1 MNINVLSS
9 SAVCAF
15 LLVGCGGSSSTPSS
29 DPVSESDSDT
39 EATVLTGVFVDSP
52 VEGATFF
59 TETQSGMTN
68 ALGEFSYL
76 ATEQVAF
83 SFGVTQFPAVTAA
96 PQVSPVD
103 MAASSSDPTATTT
116 NIARLLQSLDEDGNP
131 DNGIT
136 IPESAAAVSDNINF
150 DVSTEEFENNPAV
163 INLVANSGSV
173 TTALISAEDANAH
186 LASTLGNG
194 GSSNVVAEGQIVT
207 LEQFTATVG
216 GTSSILLN
224 DDGSRDPSTW
234 LVTSVEDMKITGTFR
249 GEDTNLD
256 WFWEDEFYC
265 RSGQSGVVTVELDC
279 QVVTINDAVVTYTS
293 NRGAGGSNSYVLD
306 VVGGSPENLTPEL
319 AATGYVPELGQGS
332 VNGITCDT
340 DNHVGTPGTFGEV
353 RDNIMRSALT
363 SGNYAYG
370 IQRLDGLGGESE
382 GISVYRAY
390 LDTQDIQATANS
402 AGVTVET
409 VSSRLACA
417 GFRQQ

>member
-1 MNINVLSS
+1 MNMNVISLSS
-9 SAVCAF
+9 VCAV
-15 LLVGCGGSSSTPSS
+15 LLVGCGGSSSTPSG
-29 DPVSESDSDT
+29 DSDT

-52 VEGATFF
+52 VEGVTFAT
-59 TETQSGMTN
+59 ESQSGITN

-76 ATEQVAF
+76 AAEQVTF
-83 SFGVTQFPAVTAA
+83 SIGVTEFPATTAA

-103 MAASSSDPTATTT
+103 MAASSSDATAMTT
-116 NIARLLQSLDEDGNP
+116 NIARLLQSLDADGNP

-136 IPESAAAVSDNINF
+136 IPATAAAVSASINF
-150 DVSTEEFENNPAV
+150 DVSVVDFENDPVV

-186 LASTLGNG
+186 LESTLGTG
-194 GSSNVVAEGQIVT
+194 GSSNVVTEGQIVT
-207 LEQFTATVG
+207 LEQFTATIG

-279 QVVTINDAVVTYTS
+279 QVVTISDAVVTYTS
-293 NRGAGGSNSYVLD
+293 NRGAGGSNSYVID

-319 AATGYVPELGQGS
+319 AAVGYVPELGQGS

-353 RDNIMRSALT
+353 RDNIMRAALE
-363 SGNYAYG
+363 SGHYAYG
-370 IQRLDGLGGESE
+370 IQRIDGLGGETE

-390 LDTQDIQATANS
+390 LDTQNIQATADS
-402 AGVTVET
+402 VGVTVET

-417 GFRQQ
+417 GLRLQ

>member
-1 MNINVLSS
+1 MNINALSL

-29 DPVSESDSDT
+29 DTDS

-52 VEGATFF
+52 VEGTTFATQ
-59 TETQSGMTN
+59 TQSGSTN

-76 ATEQVAF
+76 ATEQVTF
-83 SFGVTQFPAVTAA
+83 SIGLTQFPAAIAA

-103 MAASSSDPTATTT
+103 MAALSGDSTATTT

-136 IPESAAAVSDNINF
+136 IPQAAAAVSDSINF
-150 DVSTEEFENNPAV
+150 DLSIEEFENDPAV

-173 TTALISAEDANAH
+173 NTELISAEDATAH
-186 LASTLGNG
+186 LESTLGNG
-194 GSSNVVAEGQIVT
+194 GSSNVVTEGQIVT
-207 LEQFTATVG
+207 LEQFTATIV
-216 GTSSILLN
+216 GTSAILLN

-234 LVTSVEDMKITGTFR
+234 LVTSLEDMKITGTFR

-256 WFWEDEFYC
+256 WYWEDEYYC

-279 QVVTINDAVVTYTS
+279 QIVTISDAVVTYTS
-293 NRGAGGSNSYVLD
+293 NRGAGGSNSYVID
-306 VVGGSPENLTPEL
+306 AVGGSPENLTPEL
-319 AATGYVPELGQGS
+319 AAVGYVPELRQGS

-353 RDNIMRSALT
+353 RDNIMRAALE

-370 IQRLDGLGGESE
+370 IQRLDGLGGETE

-390 LDTQDIQATANS
+390 LDTQDIQATADN
-402 AGVTVET
+402 AGVTVEI

-417 GFRQQ
+417 GLRLQ